1 MLESVVAEQE
11 IATHVFAPLD
21 GVPADAGLTSLAGM
35 WDRFRALQRADRQ
48 VFAEVPVALPDVLPD
63 PAPHRSVPLAA
74 VQSRGRLDQAVL
86 RRNQDVLNLSLLL
99 GAAPDR
105 SWPDLERRVAEIV
118 GPLGPAHL
126 GAVTLLLGKRTDGDT
141 EALELSPTGRAD
153 DSDPLRRLR
162 LVVPAGQDDRLGA
175 WAWSAGDGA
184 EMPLF
189 VRYLM
194 HMTSIRYQLAVH
206 SGLRG
211 GWALTEG
218 PPPRARIRVPFATGS
233 GYRELVDPVEQL
245 RAMQHYVEGAWDNA
259 CQALA
264 ACGTAPDSGPAESAV
279 LADDRMLVTWFT
291 HVLEDDVTHAELGKR
306 QPEPESDGG
315 SGTPRTAT
323 AKPASSAVRV
333 PGASRGRA
341 VAGAGEGP
349 VAGAGES
356 PVAGAGESP
365 VAGAGESPVAGAG
378 ESPVRVLAVADEWFP
393 AHGGLS
399 TLNRRLCTAL
409 AEAGAD
415 VAVLVVASSEQE
427 RADARRHGIRLLD
440 SGQPGH
446 TGRESLMR
454 RPRLP
459 EGWVPDL
466 VIGHGRVTGPAA
478 RAQAEDHFPGA
489 RRLQFLHVEPDQ
501 AEWHRTHPEGDIG
514 AIAEERTELE
524 FALCRGASRTV
535 AVGPRLEAAL
545 NKRRR
550 LPGFEDLAPPLRL
563 DPGFDVGPT
572 SQGAPPPDE
581 VPQILVMGRLGEAIG
596 KGLDI
601 ACGAVGRAAPEGSR
615 PGKWQLV
622 IRGARDGHSPDL
634 YDRAA
639 QWVDRSAVDLHV
651 LPYSPDPAQ
660 IQRDVAG
667 AALVLMPSR
676 AEAFGLV
683 GLEAIVAGVPVL
695 VSGRSG
701 LGGLLRGILPE
712 HEAER
717 VVVDVEAF
725 SQRVEDDV
733 ARWAGAVSQVM
744 FDLRGAFVRAE
755 ELQKEMAS
763 RLPWSVAAHQ
773 VLGCAREADRRG

>member
-1 MLESVVAEQE
+1 MPESVVAEQE

-35 WDRFRALQRADRQ
+35 WDRFRALQGADEP
-48 VFAEVPVALPDVLPD
+48 VFAGVPVALPDVLP
-63 PAPHRSVPLAA
+63 AASLHGSVPLAA
-74 VQSRGRLDQAVL
+74 VQSRGGLDQAVL
-86 RRNQDVLNLSLLL
+86 RRNQEVLNLSLLL

-105 SWPDLERRVAEIV
+105 TWPDLERRVAEIV
-118 GPLGPAHL
+118 GPPGPSQLGS
-126 GAVTLLLGKRTDGDT
+126 VTLLLGKRTGPDT
-141 EALELSPTGRAD
+141 DAAELSSTVRTD
-153 DSDPLRRLR
+153 DTDPVRRLR
-162 LVVPAGQDDRLGA
+162 LVVPAGQDHRLGT
-175 WAWSAGDGA
+175 WAWSEGDGA

-245 RAMQHYVEGAWDNA
+245 RAMQHYVEGAWHNA
-259 CQALA
+259 CQALEG
-264 ACGTAPDSGPAESAV
+264 CGAQSDDGPARSAV
-279 LADDRMLVTWFT
+279 LADDRRLVAWFT

-306 QPEPESDGG
+306 QPEPENTDASERR
-315 SGTPRTAT
+315 RTAT
-323 AKPASSAVRV
+323 AATAAGAASSA
-333 PGASRGRA
+333 
-341 VAGAGEGP
+341 GAGDD
-349 VAGAGES
+349 
-356 PVAGAGESP
+356 
-365 VAGAGESPVAGAG
+365 
-378 ESPVRVLAVADEWFP
+378 PVRVLAVADEWFP

-440 SGQPGH
+440 SGQLGH

-459 EGWVPDL
+459 EGWVPEL
-466 VIGHGRVTGPAA
+466 VVGHGRVTGPAA
-478 RAQAEDHFPGA
+478 RALAQDHFPGA

-514 AIAEERTELE
+514 ARAEERTELE
-524 FALCRGASRTV
+524 FDLCRGAWRTV
-535 AVGPRLEAAL
+535 AVGPRLESAL
-545 NKRRR
+545 NRRR
-550 LPGFEDLAPPLRL
+550 RVPGFEDLAPPLRL

-615 PGKWQLV
+615 PGRWQLV
-622 IRGARDGHSPDL
+622 IRGARDGRSPDL
-634 YDRAA
+634 YDEAA

-701 LGGLLRGILPE
+701 LGGLLRGVLPE

-725 SQRVEDDV
+725 RQRVDQDV
-733 ARWAGAVSQVM
+733 TRWADAVSKVM

-755 ELQKEMAS
+755 ELQKRMAS
-763 RLPWSVAAHQ
+763 RLPWSVAARR
-773 VLGCAREADRRG
+773 VLACARESERRG